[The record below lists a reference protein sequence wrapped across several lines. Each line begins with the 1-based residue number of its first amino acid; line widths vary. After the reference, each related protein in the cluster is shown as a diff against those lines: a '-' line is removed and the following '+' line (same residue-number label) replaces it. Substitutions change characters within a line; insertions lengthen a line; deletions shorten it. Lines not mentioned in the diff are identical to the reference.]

1 MTARTLTRASERKPG
16 FFGWKVVGGA
26 VVLQALVAA
35 LFQQAYGVYATFW
48 MSEFGWSSTTISLAY
63 SLHRTESALLGPL
76 HGWLLQRFSP
86 RSVVLAGIVL
96 LGGGFVWLGFVP
108 GLAQFIGAFLL
119 MAVGASLAGWLSLT
133 TVLVN
138 WFERYRALVHSLM
151 ATGLSIG
158 GLAIPLVTLV
168 MVAYGWRAAAIGS
181 GVLVLLVGIPASRLM
196 FRQPE
201 DLGLL
206 PDGGPGP
213 DVSGDHEERVPLAS
227 MSLGTALRS
236 KEFWLLSFGH
246 TMGVTIVSSIS
257 VHFVVF
263 AREQLSLTVTLAAAI
278 FTVMV
283 ATSMLGQLVG
293 GYFGD
298 RFDKRYLAAWGMVGH
313 ASAIVILAFAS
324 SSAALVLAAVLHGLG
339 WGVRGPLMGTMRADY
354 FGRGSYA
361 VIMGVVSLIVTL
373 GSVGGPLLAGI
384 LADATGGYRGA
395 FLILGGM
402 AVAGAGAFVVLRAPA
417 T

>member
-1 MTARTLTRASERKPG
+1 MTGASTRKLS

-86 RSVVLAGIVL
+86 RSVVLVGVVM

-108 GLAQFIGAFLL
+108 GLAQFISAFLL

-138 WFERYRALVHSLM
+138 WFERYRARVHSLM

-206 PDGGPGP
+206 PDGGTGS
-213 DVSGDHEERVPLAS
+213 DVSDAPEVRVPLPS
-227 MSLGTALRS
+227 TSLGIALRS

-246 TMGVTIVSSIS
+246 TMGVTIVSAIS

-263 AREQLSLTVTLAAAI
+263 ARDQLSLSVTLAAAI
-278 FTVMV
+278 FTMMV
-283 ATSMLGQLVG
+283 ATSMLGQLIG

-298 RFDKRYLAAWGMVGH
+298 RVDKRYLAAWGMVGH

-339 WGVRGPLMGTMRADY
+339 WGVRGPLMGAMRADY

-361 VIMGVVSLIVTL
+361 MIMGVVSLIVTL
-373 GSVGGPLLAGI
+373 GSVGGPLLTGI